1 MSSDSAIRELEWYV
15 RDHVFRQSNAGKDS
29 FRRESLP
36 HEIATLYLRYRN
48 ANFQQ
53 LSNTMKFVI
62 EILTS
67 RKVIAL
73 DNNEFKLLGSMRR
86 LQCAKCFY
94 INYLTEAEP
103 RSCLRC
109 SHNKLQDF
117 PKKNVG
123 RSSL

>member
-36 HEIATLYLRYRN
+36 HEIETLYLRYRN
-48 ANFQQ
+48 ANLQQ
-53 LSNTMKFVI
+53 LSSTMKLVL

-73 DNNEFKLLGSMRR
+73 DNNEFKLLGSMKR

-94 INYLTEAEP
+94 INYLTESEP

-109 SHNKLQDF
+109 SQNELQDF
-117 PKKNVG
+117 PKKNIG